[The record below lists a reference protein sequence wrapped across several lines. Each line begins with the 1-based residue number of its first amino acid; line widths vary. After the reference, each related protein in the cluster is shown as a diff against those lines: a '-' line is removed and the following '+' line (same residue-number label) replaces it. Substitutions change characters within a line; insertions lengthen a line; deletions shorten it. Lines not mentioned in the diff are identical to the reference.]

1 MRRTARFRAAEK
13 LARQV
18 GLASAYLVFGAL
30 CGCSWND
37 LFPARPATIANADAI
52 DRALKTCSLTARDQ
66 PFHLVLEVTPP
77 SDAEEPARNLL
88 LARNYRAHIE
98 IFWLNPITYRTVI
111 RSRDFSQTR
120 IVNGH
125 VVEEHNTGDFYP
137 RWIQNFVDAI
147 LDPIPRA
154 NVLRKISGSVPIG
167 VQDHACISGDS
178 AEVCFLDAEPRIATG
193 SDPSRSI
200 WFDNYAPFGQQQIA
214 RTLTSKLPGNLL
226 LRAHILVL
234 APLDSS
240 DYALLKAKE
249 FTLPDKII
257 ATELVSQS
265 TAESRLQIAAPGFER
280 EPGTGPAANSN
291 VRQSSTSP
299 APDRSDRESPAT
311 VLVRTD
317 RTGRVREAYR
327 ETPPELGAADNA
339 ISRALALHFKPLI
352 VNGTP
357 RQMEAVVAL
366 P

>member
-18 GLASAYLVFGAL
+18 GLASAYLVFGSL
-30 CGCSWND
+30 SGCSWND

-77 SDAEEPARNLL
+77 SNAEESARNLV
-88 LARNYRAHIE
+88 LARNYRAQIE

-120 IVNGH
+120 IVNGQ

-200 WFDNYAPFGQQQIA
+200 WFDNYAPFGRQQIA
-214 RTLTSKLPGNLL
+214 RTLTDNLPGKLL
-226 LRAHILVL
+226 IHAHILVL

-265 TAESRLQIAAPGFER
+265 TAESLLQIPVQIPAPGFER
-280 EPGTGPAANSN
+280 EPGIG
-291 VRQSSTSP
+291 
-299 APDRSDRESPAT
+299 
-311 VLVRTD
+311 
-317 RTGRVREAYR
+317 
-327 ETPPELGAADNA
+327 
-339 ISRALALHFKPLI
+339 
-352 VNGTP
+352 
-357 RQMEAVVAL
+357 
-366 P
+366 